1 MRIIIYRFFLTFI
14 TLILVSLIYLSTI
27 GIKTEKFNSKILN
40 QIKKIDKNLDIELKE
55 VSIILNP
62 LKFEINSK
70 TIGTNLIYGDKIVQ
84 LESIKSKISLKSLID
99 GKFSISK
106 INISTKSLDLKN
118 LISFF
123 RLYKKDP
130 KIYFAEQF
138 VRKGFV
144 IADIEVEFD
153 DNGNVKNNY
162 KIKGLVKNGKIN
174 TIQQFDL
181 NKIDFSFN
189 IESENLKLEN
199 LKFNINNKN
208 ILVPEAKIKKK
219 KNEFL
224 VSGKLNNKST
234 VINEKDL
241 NYFIEKDF
249 LNLNI
254 QELIFDSNNTFNFK
268 INKNFKINNLN
279 ILSKISLNNLKI
291 KNSFKLKRY
300 FPKIKNEILLKDH
313 KIEISYRKNEVDIK
327 GSGDLILQ
335 EKIDKIDYKIFK
347 NKKEINYIT
356 SLTIKKNLF
365 NLDLF
370 NFKKDKNSDLNINI
384 KAKKIHNKDLI
395 FEEASIKEK
404 DNFISINNLLFSNN
418 FRIKSIEN
426 ITTDFIDNENLKN
439 KIRITKKN
447 KTYLVKGNSF
457 NINKIISDLLDSSDN
472 KNTELFKNNF
482 KIDIDVK
489 KIYLDKNYI
498 INNFLGYLFLKN
510 NKIVELDLEGRFSN
524 DSDIKL
530 TIKSDG
536 NEQITTLFSEE
547 AKPLVD
553 RYKFIKGFN
562 EGNLDF
568 YSVKKN
574 NTSNS
579 TLKIFNFKL
588 KELPVLTKILTLASL
603 QGIAD
608 LLSGE
613 GIRFDEFEMKFS
625 NKNNLLTIEE
635 IYAIGPAISILMN
648 GYIEKGKL
656 ISLRGTLVPA
666 TTINKTIG
674 SIPILGDILVGKKIG
689 EGVFGVSF
697 KIKGPPKDLET
708 TVNPIKTLTP
718 RFITRTLEK
727 IKKN

>member
-55 VSIILNP
+55 VSIIFNP

-70 TIGTNLIYGDKIVQ
+70 TIGTNLIYGDKIIQ
-84 LESIKSKISLKSLID
+84 LENIKCKISLKSLID

-106 INISTKSLDLKN
+106 INISTKSIDLKN
-118 LISFF
+118 LIYFF

-130 KIYFAEQF
+130 KIYIVEQF
-138 VRKGFV
+138 VSKGFV
-144 IADIEVEFD
+144 IADIEIEFD
-153 DNGNVKNNY
+153 DNGNIKNNY
-162 KIKGLVKNGKIN
+162 KIKGLVKNGNIK
-174 TIQQFDL
+174 TIQKFDL

-199 LKFNINNKN
+199 LKFNINDKN
-208 ILVPEAKIKKK
+208 FLVPEAEIKKIN
-219 KNEFL
+219 NEFL
-224 VSGKLNNKST
+224 VSGKLNNKNT
-234 VINEKDL
+234 FLNEKEL
-241 NYFIEKDF
+241 SYFIEKDF
-249 LNLNI
+249 LNFNI
-254 QELIFDSNNTFNFK
+254 QEIIFDSNNTFNFK

-279 ILSKISLNNLKI
+279 ILSKINLNNLKI
-291 KNSFKLKRY
+291 KNLFELKRY
-300 FPKIKNEILLKDH
+300 FPKITNEIFLKNH
-313 KIEISYRKNEVDIK
+313 KIEISYRKNKVDIK
-327 GSGDLILQ
+327 GSGDLFLQ

-356 SLTIKKNLF
+356 SLIIKKNLF
-365 NLDLF
+365 NLDLL
-370 NFKKDKNSDLNINI
+370 NFKKDENSDLSINI

-395 FEEASIKEK
+395 LEEVSLKEK
-404 DNFISINNLLFSNN
+404 NNFISIKNLLFSNN
-418 FRIKSIEN
+418 LKIKSIEN
-426 ITTDFIDNENLKN
+426 ITTDFLDNENLKN
-439 KIRITKKN
+439 KIRITKEN

-457 NINKIISDLLDSSDN
+457 NINKIVSNLLGSSKN
-472 KNTELFKNNF
+472 KNTNIFNDNF

-489 KIYLDKNYI
+489 KIYLDKNNI
-498 INNFLGYLFLKN
+498 INNFFGYLFLKN
-510 NKIVELDLEGRFSN
+510 NKITELNLEGGISN
-524 DSDIKL
+524 DRDIKL

-536 NEQITTLFSEE
+536 EKKITTLFSEE

-568 YSVKKN
+568 YSVKKSDS
-574 NTSNS
+574 SNS
-579 TLKIFNFKL
+579 TLKIYNFKL

-613 GIRFDEFEMKFS
+613 GIRFDEFEMKFL
-625 NKNNLLTIEE
+625 NKNNLLTIDE
-635 IYAIGPAISILMN
+635 IYAIGPAISILMS
-648 GYIEKGKL
+648 GYIENDKL

-697 KIKGPPKDLET
+697 KIKGPPNNLET